1 MKSFILILCFLFPFG
16 LTYLIKEVELSIY
29 VITLIIIL
37 FTIFIISY
45 LNKYNK
51 YAQFSLKS
59 LLFKTKNKN

>member
-1 MKSFILILCFLFPFG
+1 MKFLILTLCLLLPFA